1 MKDDCI
7 KAVIQAVG
15 REMSA
20 PEIKAIEDGI
30 RRELRRM
37 AGDPETLKLSAD
49 ERLLEAADR
58 ARAAFLGEKA
68 LKARREALAV
78 LKHSQVATA
87 LEAFGSD
94 KITGMR
100 HLLAFHADAKGSVLS
115 VESRAEAIEAEA
127 FSQMLGTLEATN
139 PRFFGLLENPEGV
152 RTVVREL
159 FSEDTGVPD
168 ASAGAREF
176 KTVADALLQ
185 RFNRA
190 GGKVGKLEDWGMPHH
205 HSQRRV
211 ADAGRDT
218 WVEKALPG
226 LDRSRYANDDGSPM
240 TDQQMV
246 DMLGGVWETIATGGI
261 NKVEPGAAR
270 GRGMEANAHSEARVL
285 HFKSADDFLAYQQE
299 FGEKSLYEVLTDHIR
314 GMADSIAL
322 VETLGPNPEHA
333 YRLFRDVAQREAVM
347 ADPTRKGKVAKE
359 LVSLDNL
366 YNAISG
372 KTLPVADERLA
383 LAFDSLRKWLV
394 ASRLGSVPISS
405 LPDEATMRMTAHVN
419 NLDQMQLF
427 RAQLATLNPTN
438 ATEKRLAQRA
448 GLGLQSMISTL
459 NRFGDESMRNTLAS
473 KLATFQMRVSGN
485 NAMTEAR
492 RRAFGTTMMSSLGH
506 LVREVDAPT
515 KLDPLDHR
523 ILLSKGITETD
534 WQVWRLAELE
544 DWGMPAAEAML
555 TPEAIRRIPDEKL
568 AGIGSPDATP
578 AQLRADAST
587 RLLGIVLEETNMA
600 VVEPGARERAAL
612 YANLQRGTWKGEL
625 TRSVFLFKTTPI
637 SMVLRHWER
646 GMSGPD
652 ARSRAGYLAAL
663 VASTTVL
670 GMAAIQVDELLRGRD
685 PVNMNPFEGK
695 AGARN
700 WMRALLKGGSLGIY
714 GDFLLSEQTQ
724 QGQSP
729 TAAFL
734 GPVVGLGEEVLGLTQ
749 GNLIQLL
756 QGKDTHV
763 GAELLKFARGM
774 TPLANNWYT
783 KAVTDHLIFN
793 QLQEMASPGYLA
805 RVRRRAQRE
814 FGQSYYWEMGETTP
828 DRAPD
833 LSAAW
838 GE

>member
-1 MKDDCI
+1 MKDECI

-15 REMSA
+15 RQMSA
-20 PEIKAIEDGI
+20 HEIKAIEDGI

-37 AGDPETLKLSAD
+37 AGDSETLKLSAD
-49 ERLLEAADR
+49 ERLLEAANR

-68 LKARREALAV
+68 LKARRDALAV
-78 LKHSQVATA
+78 LKHAQIERT
-87 LEAFGSD
+87 LEAFGAD
-94 KITGMR
+94 KITGLR

-139 PRFFGLLENPEGV
+139 PRFFGLLENAEGV
-152 RTVVREL
+152 RSLVREL
-159 FSEDTGVPD
+159 FGEDTGIPE
-168 ASAGAREF
+168 AKAGAREF
-176 KTVADALLQ
+176 QAVADSLLQ

-190 GGKVGKLEDWGMPHH
+190 GGKVGKLEDWNLPQH

-211 ADAGRDT
+211 AAAGQDA
-218 WVEKALPG
+218 WVDQTLPR
-226 LDRSRYANDDGSPM
+226 LNRRRYANDEGSLM
-240 TDQQMV
+240 TDQQMI
-246 DMLGGVWETIATGGI
+246 DLLRNVWETIATGGI
-261 NKVEPGAAR
+261 NKIEPGAPR

-285 HFKSADDFLAYQQE
+285 HFKSADDYLAYQEE
-299 FGEKSLYEVLTDHIR
+299 FGEASLYEVLTNHIR
-314 GMADSIAL
+314 SMADSIAM
-322 VETLGPNPEHA
+322 VETMGPNPEHT
-333 YRLFRDVAQREAVM
+333 YRLFRDQAQRDAVL
-347 ADPTRKGKVAKE
+347 ADPTRRGKVAKE

-366 YNAISG
+366 FNTVSG
-372 KTLPVADERLA
+372 KTLPVADERIA
-383 LAFDSLRKWLV
+383 RVFDSLRKWLV

-427 RAQLATLNPTN
+427 RAQIATLDPTN

-473 KLATFQMRVSGN
+473 KLATFQMRASGN
-485 NAMTEAR
+485 NAITEAR

-506 LVREVDAPT
+506 LVREVDGAG
-515 KLDPLDHR
+515 KLDALDHR
-523 ILLSKGITETD
+523 ILLSKGITDAD

-568 AGIGSPDATP
+568 AGVGGPDATP

-625 TRSVFLFKTTPI
+625 MRSVWLFKTTPI
-637 SMVLRHWER
+637 AMVLRHWER

-652 ARSRAGYLAAL
+652 ARSRAGYLAAV

-670 GMAAIQVDELLRGRD
+670 GMAALQVDELLKGRD
-685 PVNMNPFEGK
+685 PINMNPFEGK
-695 AGARN
+695 AGGRN
-700 WMRALLKGGSLGIY
+700 WVRALLKGGSLGLY

-724 QGQSP
+724 HGQSP
-729 TAAFL
+729 TAAML
-734 GPVVGLGEEVLGLTQ
+734 GPVVGLGEELLGLTQ
-749 GNLIQLL
+749 GNLIQLV
-756 QGKDTHV
+756 QGKDTHA

-783 KAVTDHLIFN
+783 KALTDHLIFN
-793 QLQEMASPGYLA
+793 QLQEMASPGYLD

-814 FGQSYYWEMGETTP
+814 FGQSFYWDMGDTTP
-828 DRAPD
+828 SRAPD
-833 LSAAW
+833 LTTAW
-838 GE
+838 E

>member
-1 MKDDCI
+1 MKDECI
-7 KAVIQAVG
+7 KAVIKAVG

-37 AGDPETLKLSAD
+37 ATEPETLKLSAD
-49 ERLLEAADR
+49 ERLLEAANR

-78 LKHSQVATA
+78 LKHAQVEKT
-87 LEAFGSD
+87 LEAFGTD
-94 KITGMR
+94 KISGLR

-211 ADAGRDT
+211 ADVGRDT

-261 NKVEPGAAR
+261 NKVEPGAGR

-568 AGIGSPDATP
+568 AGIGGAEVTP

-625 TRSVFLFKTTPI
+625 TRSVWLFKTTPI
-637 SMVLRHWER
+637 AMVMRHYER

-670 GMAAIQVDELLRGRD
+670 GMAAIQVDELLKGRD

-734 GPVVGLGEEVLGLTQ
+734 GPVVGLGEEALGLTQ

-756 QGKDTHV
+756 QGKDTHA

-783 KAVTDHLIFN
+783 KAATDHLLFH
-793 QLQEMASPGYLA
+793 QLQEMVSPGYLA
-805 RVRRRAQRE
+805 KVRRRAQKE
-814 FGQSYYWEMGETTP
+814 FGQSFYWEMGETLP
-828 DRAPD
+828 NRAPD
-833 LSAAW
+833 LSAMA

>member
-1 MKDDCI
+1 MKDECI

-37 AGDPETLKLSAD
+37 AAEPETLKLSAD
-49 ERLLEAADR
+49 ERLLEAANR
-58 ARAAFLGEKA
+58 AQVAFLGEKA

-78 LKHSQVATA
+78 LKHAQVEKA
-87 LEAFGSD
+87 LEAFGTD
-94 KITGMR
+94 KITGLR
-100 HLLAFHADAKGSVLS
+100 HLLAFHADAKGSTLS

-152 RTVVREL
+152 RTLVREL
-159 FSEDTGVPD
+159 FGEDTGVPD
-168 ASAGAREF
+168 AQAGAREF

-211 ADAGRDT
+211 AAAGRDA
-218 WVEKALPG
+218 WAEQVLPA
-226 LDRSRYANDDGSPM
+226 LDRRRYVNDDGSPM
-240 TDQQMV
+240 TDQQV
-246 DMLGGVWETIATGGI
+246 LDMLGGVWETIATGGI
-261 NKVEPGAAR
+261 NKIEPGAPR

-285 HFKSADDFLAYQQE
+285 HFKSADDFLAYQAE

-314 GMADSIAL
+314 GMADSIAM

-366 YNAISG
+366 FNAISG

-383 LAFDSLRKWLV
+383 RGFDSLRKWLV

-427 RAQLATLNPTN
+427 RAQLATLDPTN

-485 NAMTEAR
+485 NAITEAR

-506 LVREVDAPT
+506 LVREVDAPA

-523 ILLSKGITETD
+523 ILLSKGITDAD

-568 AGIGSPDATP
+568 AGIGGPEGTP

-670 GMAAIQVDELLRGRD
+670 GMAAIQVDELLKGRD

-734 GPVVGLGEEVLGLTQ
+734 GPVVGLGEEALGLTQ

-756 QGKDTHV
+756 QGKDTHA

-805 RVRRRAQRE
+805 KVRRRAQKE
-814 FGQSYYWEMGETTP
+814 FGQSFYWEMGETTP
-828 DRAPD
+828 ARAPD

-838 GE
+838 E

>member
-1 MKDDCI
+1 MRDECI

-20 PEIKAIEDGI
+20 TEIKAIEDGI
-30 RRELRRM
+30 RRQLRRM
-37 AGDPETLKLSAD
+37 AVDPETLKLSAD
-49 ERLLEAADR
+49 ERLLEAATR
-58 ARAAFLGEKA
+58 ARAEFLGEKA
-68 LKARREALAV
+68 LKARRDALAV
-78 LKHSQVATA
+78 LKHAQIEKT
-87 LEAFGSD
+87 LEAFGTD
-94 KITGMR
+94 KITGLR

-139 PRFFGLLENPEGV
+139 PRFFGLLENAEGV
-152 RTVVREL
+152 RALVREL
-159 FSEDTGVPD
+159 FGEDTGIPE
-168 ASAGAREF
+168 AKAGAREF
-176 KTVADALLQ
+176 QDVADSLLQ

-190 GGKVGKLEDWGMPHH
+190 GGKVGKLEDWNLPQH

-211 ADAGRDT
+211 AAAGQEIWVQDT
-218 WVEKALPG
+218 LPR
-226 LDRSRYANDDGSPM
+226 LNRRRYANDDGSLM
-240 TDQQMV
+240 NDQQML
-246 DMLGGVWETIATGGI
+246 DLLRQVWETIATGGI
-261 NKVEPGAAR
+261 NKIEPGAPR

-285 HFKSADDFLAYQQE
+285 HFKSADDYLAYQE
-299 FGEKSLYEVLTDHIR
+299 AFGEASLYEVLTNHIR
-314 GMADSIAL
+314 SMADSIAM
-322 VETLGPNPEHA
+322 VETMGPNPEHT
-333 YRLFRDVAQREAVM
+333 YRLFRDQAQQEAVL
-347 ADPTRKGKVAKE
+347 ANPTRRGKVAKE
-359 LVSLDNL
+359 LVGLDNL
-366 YNAISG
+366 FNSVSG
-372 KTLPVADERLA
+372 KTLPVADERIA
-383 LAFDSLRKWLV
+383 RGFDSLRKWLV

-427 RAQLATLNPTN
+427 RAQLATLDPTN

-473 KLATFQMRVSGN
+473 KLATFQMRASGN
-485 NAMTEAR
+485 NAITEAR

-506 LVREVDAPT
+506 LVREVDAPG
-515 KLDPLDHR
+515 KLDALDHR
-523 ILLSKGITETD
+523 ILLSKGITDAD

-544 DWGMPAAEAML
+544 DWGVPAAEAML
-555 TPEAIRRIPDEKL
+555 TPESIRRIPDEKL
-568 AGIGSPDATP
+568 AGIGGPDTTP

-587 RLLGIVLEETNMA
+587 RLLGLVLEETNMA

-625 TRSVFLFKTTPI
+625 MRSVWLFKTTPI

-652 ARSRAGYLAAL
+652 ARSRAGYLAAV
-663 VASTTVL
+663 VASSTVL
-670 GMAAIQVDELLRGRD
+670 GMAALQVDELLKGRD
-685 PVNMNPFEGK
+685 PINMNPFEGK
-695 AGARN
+695 AGGRN
-700 WMRALLKGGSLGIY
+700 WVRALLKGGSLGLY

-724 QGQSP
+724 HGQSS
-729 TAAFL
+729 TAAML
-734 GPVVGLGEEVLGLTQ
+734 GPVVGLGEEALGLTQ

-756 QGKDTHV
+756 QGKETHA

-783 KAVTDHLIFN
+783 KAITDHLIFN
-793 QLQEMASPGYLA
+793 QMQEIVSPGYLD

-814 FGQSYYWEMGETTP
+814 FGQSFYWDLGELAP
-828 DRAPD
+828 DRAPE
-833 LSAAW
+833 LATAW
-838 GE
+838 E

>member
-1 MKDDCI
+1 MKDECI

-37 AGDPETLKLSAD
+37 AADPEKLMLSAD
-49 ERLLEAADR
+49 ERLLEAANR

-68 LKARREALAV
+68 LKARREALSV
-78 LKHSQVATA
+78 LKHAQVEKT
-87 LEAFGSD
+87 LEAFGTD
-94 KITGMR
+94 KITGLR
-100 HLLAFHADAKGSVLS
+100 HLLAFHADAKGSTLS

-139 PRFFGLLENPEGV
+139 PRFFGLLENQEGV
-152 RTVVREL
+152 RTLVREL
-159 FSEDTGVPD
+159 FGEDTGMHE
-168 ASAGAREF
+168 AKAGAAEF
-176 KTVADALLQ
+176 HAIADSLLQ

-190 GGKVGKLEDWGMPHH
+190 GGKVGKLEDWSMPSH

-211 ADAGRDT
+211 AAAGRDA
-218 WVEKALPG
+218 WVEKIFPRMKR
-226 LDRSRYANDDGSPM
+226 DRYVNDDGTLM
-240 TDQQMV
+240 NDVQMV
-246 DMLGGVWETIATGGI
+246 ELLGKAWQTIATGGI
-261 NKVEPGAAR
+261 NKIEPGSPR
-270 GRGMEANAHSEARVL
+270 GPGMEANAHSEARVL
-285 HFKSADDFLAYQQE
+285 HFKSADDFIAYQE
-299 FGEKSLYEVLTDHIR
+299 DFGERSMYEVITGHIR
-314 GMADSIAL
+314 AMADSIAL
-322 VETLGPNPEHA
+322 VETLGPNPEHT
-333 YRLFRDVAQREAVM
+333 YRLFRDSAQQEAVM
-347 ADPTRKGKVAKE
+347 AAPGRRGKVAKE
-359 LVSLDNL
+359 LVGLDNL
-366 YNAISG
+366 FNAVSG

-383 LAFDSLRKWLV
+383 RGFDSLRKWLV

-427 RAQLATLNPTN
+427 RAQLATLDPTN

-485 NAMTEAR
+485 NAITEAR

-506 LVREVDAPT
+506 LVREVDAPA

-523 ILLSKGITETD
+523 ILLSKGITDAD

-568 AGIGSPDATP
+568 TGIGGSEATP
-578 AQLRADAST
+578 AQLREDAST
-587 RLLGIVLEETNMA
+587 RLLGMVLEETNMA

-637 SMVLRHWER
+637 AMVLRHWER

-663 VASTTVL
+663 VASTTIL

-724 QGQSP
+724 HGQSP

-734 GPVVGLGEEVLGLTQ
+734 GPVVGLGEETLGLTQ
-749 GNLIQLL
+749 GNMIQLL
-756 QGKDTHV
+756 QGKDTHA

-783 KAVTDHLIFN
+783 KAITDRLIFN

-805 RVRRRAQRE
+805 KVRSRAQRE
-814 FGQSYYWEMGETTP
+814 FGQSYYWDMSDTSP
-828 DRAPD
+828 NRAPD
-833 LSAAW
+833 LATAW
-838 GE
+838 D